1 MKHNITLAALL
12 TATLVLGA
20 FSNSSSAQSKSE
32 LAAMQQRLAALE
44 AESQIR
50 DKLQSYMAVL
60 SASDW
65 YNYIY
70 YFTKDAKLL
79 MTEGTRQGR
88 ADIKE
93 RMSTA
98 GIRLGKAAEARP
110 KYKRAD
116 LLSIIQVKVHGN
128 TADAKSRFTFL
139 SGNAEG
145 GFEVSGSGLYIDT
158 WALEEGEWRI
168 SSRQVDY
175 DLLRTAPQPP
185 APSPVKPK

>member
-1 MKHNITLAALL
+1 MKRNISLAALL
-12 TATLVLGA
+12 ATTLLLGA
-20 FSNSSSAQSKSE
+20 FSDSSNAQSKTE

-60 SASDW
+60 SAADW
-65 YNYIY
+65 DNYIN

-98 GIRLGKAAEARP
+98 SIRLGKAAEGRP

-128 TADAKSRFTFL
+128 TTDAKSRFTFL

-158 WALEEGEWRI
+158 WALEDGEWRI

-175 DLLRTAPQPP
+175 DLLRSAPQPP
-185 APSPVKPK
+185 AQPK